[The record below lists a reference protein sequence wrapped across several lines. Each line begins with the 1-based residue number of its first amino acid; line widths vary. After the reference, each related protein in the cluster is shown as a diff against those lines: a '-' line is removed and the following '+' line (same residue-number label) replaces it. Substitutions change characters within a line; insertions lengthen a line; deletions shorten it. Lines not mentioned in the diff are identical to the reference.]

1 MVKDGKEKRVR
12 AYLLAIVAIVTGFA
26 PSVSSAQPVHGLAM
40 HGQPALPADFKHFPY
55 VNPNVK
61 KGGKIAYGV
70 IGTFDSLN
78 PFVLKSMRTTARG
91 MWDPEYGNLV
101 FESLMQRSRDEPFTM
116 YGLLAQSIE
125 TDETRSFIQ
134 FNLNPEAHWSDGQ
147 PVTAEDVL
155 FSFSLLAEK
164 GRAPFSTRL
173 SKVERMEKIGER
185 SVRFTFKPDADREYP
200 MLLALSP
207 ILPKHATNVE
217 SFDQSTLTPPVGSG
231 PYRVGTIRQ
240 GEKITYV
247 RDPNY
252 WGWTIPS
259 KVGQDNYDE
268 ISVEYFLQETS
279 LFEAFKKGDIDVFP
293 EGSPNKW
300 ARSYDFPA
308 VKSGEVIRETFTP
321 KTPSGMFGFVF
332 NTRQSM
338 FSNVNLRR
346 GLSLVFDF
354 EWVNR
359 NLYAGAYKRTE
370 SYWQNSD
377 LSSLGMPAD
386 EAERMLLGPATAKVV
401 PSILDGSYRM
411 PVSDGSGRDRKI
423 LRQAVDL
430 MKDAG
435 FTIQNGVMADAAG
448 KPLAFEILTQNEGQE
463 KLALA
468 YKRFL
473 AALGIAVSVRTVDDS
488 QYQSRSQSFD
498 YDVILRSFP
507 SSLSP
512 GMEQMSRWS
521 SQARDR
527 SGSENFAGVA
537 DADTDRMINALL
549 QARTPEEF
557 RTAVRA
563 HDRLLLSGS
572 YVVPLYHLGE
582 QWVARH
588 KHIGHPAQMP
598 LYGYTLPTWW
608 DERAQ

>member
-1 MVKDGKEKRVR
+1 MR

-40 HGQPALPADFKHFPY
+40 HGQPALPADFTHFPY

-155 FSFSLLAEK
+155 FSFNLLAEK

-217 SFDQSTLTPPVGSG
+217 RFDQSTLTPPVGSG

-240 GEKITYV
+240 GEKITYA

-252 WGWTIPS
+252 WGRTIPS

-332 NTRQSM
+332 NTRRSM

-377 LSSLGMPAD
+377 LSSLGVPAD
-386 EAERMLLGPATAKVV
+386 DSERMLLGPATAKVV

-521 SQARDR
+521 SQARER

-549 QARTPEEF
+549 QAKTPEEF